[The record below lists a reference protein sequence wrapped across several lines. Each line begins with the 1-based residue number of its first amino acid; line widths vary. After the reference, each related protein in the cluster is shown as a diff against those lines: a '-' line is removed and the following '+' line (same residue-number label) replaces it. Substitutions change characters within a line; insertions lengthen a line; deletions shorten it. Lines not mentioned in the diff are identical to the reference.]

1 MKYDLS
7 SIYKNFEFY
16 NNDLKKI
23 EEIEITKYK
32 GIQCGQV
39 NGFHHLLNILFLKQ
53 SFENVIELGTGNGG
67 TRKTLC
73 IIKIPIFILLA
84 SAV

>member
-39 NGFHHLLNILFLKQ
+39 NGFHHLLNILFLAKI
-53 SFENVIELGTGNGG
+53 FNKN
-67 TRKTLC
+67 
-73 IIKIPIFILLA
+73 IK
-84 SAV
+84 